1 MGFRCPACH
10 RDFGFDKI
18 SFLKHI
24 EVCENAE
31 LVYNYFADNEAFK
44 NDIKE
49 FCGFADR
56 LKTKTDK
63 LGCKAEREAF
73 YKELENGT
81 TNSKH
86 L

>member
-49 FCGFADR
+49 F
-56 LKTKTDK
+56 
-63 LGCKAEREAF
+63 
-73 YKELENGT
+73 
-81 TNSKH
+81 
-86 L
+86 